1 MTKPFQHWT
10 VLPHG
15 ELAEIDEGLLT
26 VVGQIKMPL
35 TELPRRM
42 TVARLRDSR
51 LAVWSAVALNDS
63 GMAKLE
69 SYGRPA
75 FLIVPNHLH
84 RLDAKIWKD
93 RYPQMLVVA
102 PAGSRNKIAEIVPV
116 DTIAPVL
123 DDPNVQFLTVAGT
136 DDREA
141 ALLVRTPTGTTL
153 VLNDLVGNI
162 RGASGLGGWFLRRM
176 RFAGSKPQIPRPV
189 QKMMIKEPRLLRDQL
204 LRWAEIDSLKR
215 ILVSHGAPIEDNP
228 RQILRDLAASLA

>member
-15 ELAEIDEGLLT
+15 ELAEIDDGLLT

-35 TELPRRM
+35 TQLPRRM
-42 TVARLRDSR
+42 TVARLRNSR
-51 LAVWSAVALNDS
+51 LAIWSAIALTES

-69 SYGRPA
+69 TYGRPA

-93 RYPQMLVVA
+93 RYPQMQVVA

-116 DTIAPVL
+116 DTTAPVL

-136 DDREA
+136 HDHEA
-141 ALLVRTPTGTTL
+141 ALIVHTPAGTTL

-162 RGASGLGGWFLRRM
+162 RDASGFGGWFLRKM
-176 RFAGSKPQIPRPV
+176 RFAGNTPQIPRPV
-189 QKMMIKEPRLLRDQL
+189 RKMMIKEPSALRDQL
-204 LRWAEIDSLKR
+204 MRWAEIDSLKR

-228 RQILRDLAASLA
+228 RQVLRDLAASLT